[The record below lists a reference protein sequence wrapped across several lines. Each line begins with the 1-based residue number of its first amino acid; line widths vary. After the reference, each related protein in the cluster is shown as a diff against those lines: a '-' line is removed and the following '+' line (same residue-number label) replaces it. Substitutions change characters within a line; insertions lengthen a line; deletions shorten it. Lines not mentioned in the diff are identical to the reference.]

1 MNTFT
6 RCSMLAAMLLALAVG
21 PAQGAMVVTHT
32 GANDPTTEGFTL
44 SNPSSTNSA
53 SALTPDGTTGL
64 DAWQIVDNDSGASN
78 AFILYEHTLT
88 GSQLTD
94 ATNDGWRLSAKVRVP
109 NADETPGAA
118 IGFDFFFDGKFFRV
132 ALGSTAGGD
141 TLVDVLASNGTFTNV
156 DTLTGLNYHDIVLDY
171 DPVADEVDL
180 LIDNTLA
187 ANNLAGFTPGGSP
200 PPGRLRFGSLSSTDT
215 GTGNWNQVQF
225 TIVPEPASLA
235 LLGLGGL
242 CMLGGRF
249 RGGRDVA

>member
-32 GANDPTTEGFTL
+32 GANDPTTEGFAFN
-44 SNPSSTNSA
+44 NPSSTNSA

-64 DAWQIVDNDSGASN
+64 DAWQIVDNDSGAGN

-109 NADETPGAA
+109 NADTPASSA
-118 IGFDFFFDGKFFRV
+118 TAFDFFFDGEFFRV
-132 ALGSTAGGD
+132 ALGSTSDGD
-141 TLVDVLASNGTFTNV
+141 TLVEVLNSSGAFDNV
-156 DTLTGLNYHDIVLDY
+156 DTLTGLDYHDIVLEF

-180 LIDNTLA
+180 LIDNTPA
-187 ANNLAGFTPGGSP
+187 ADNLAGFNPSGSP

-225 TIVPEPASLA
+225 AIVPTPAA
-235 LLGLGGL
+235 LPAGLGLMSL
-242 CMLGGRF
+242 MMLR
-249 RGGRDVA
+249 RRR